1 MLVVG
6 TLRKL
11 TLSLLTCIVAPT
23 APLGVPVLMST
34 ANFPRVAT
42 LKLVPVNPPGKEFDV
57 SASLCK
63 VMPSVADVDA
73 LLRPALIDQIKVP
86 SMPPLMLQIANLLA
100 S

>member
-1 MLVVG
+1 MVVVG

-11 TLSLLTCIVAPT
+11 TLSLLTCIAALT
-23 APLGVPVLMST
+23 APFGVPVLIST

-63 VMPSVADVDA
+63 VMPSVAIA
-73 LLRPALIDQIKVP
+73 EIKELVR
-86 SMPPLMLQIANLLA
+86 PPLKDDEAHH
-100 S
+100 